1 MSSIQFKGSSDLI
14 LCVGGPTFKQNDVRF
29 VRPKTLLN
37 EVESLYEVKYLN
49 SYPKPNGFFQEKV
62 VRQQSNEGGSP
73 HLTIRHRDRKIIK
86 DANNLILNIIK
97 KGNSTTKPEK
107 EAYKE
112 FLNKWLLSFY
122 KISEEYNR

>member
-1 MSSIQFKGSSDLI
+1 ML
-14 LCVGGPTFKQNDVRF
+14 LLGGPTFKQNDVRF

-37 EVESLYEVKYLN
+37 EVESLYEVRYLN
-49 SYPKPNGFFQEKV
+49 NHLKWNHLNEYFQEKV

>member
-1 MSSIQFKGSSDLI
+1 MKNFTVVLM
-14 LCVGGPTFKQNDVRF
+14 LLLGGPTFKQNDVRF

-37 EVESLYEVKYLN
+37 EVESLYEVRYLN
-49 SYPKPNGFFQEKV
+49 NHLKWNHLNEYFQEKV